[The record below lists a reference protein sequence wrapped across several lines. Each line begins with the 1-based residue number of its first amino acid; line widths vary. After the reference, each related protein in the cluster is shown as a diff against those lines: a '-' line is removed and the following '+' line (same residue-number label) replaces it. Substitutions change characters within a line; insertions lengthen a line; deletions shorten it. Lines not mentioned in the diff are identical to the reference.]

1 MKLFDKIKDLFTDE
15 IIEEKEEIIE
25 IKEEKKEERK
35 LPKIMRETKEG
46 KDEIIHST
54 ISDKD
59 LFKDFG
65 NLEIENNN
73 INNNNDINSNFR
85 FPISFEDND
94 LLDEKILS
102 NQNIMHREQHKDV
115 EMKVV
120 PPVEIYPTKQ
130 KKEEEVKF
138 FKVSPVISPVY
149 GILDKNYK
157 KEEVQAKPKSSNE
170 LKRTNQKVDFESVR
184 KKAYGSLIDDIK
196 DNLSS
201 VKVEEKRE
209 EKFEDFYDLKEDI
222 SEITLGEIE
231 NNFSDFGITIDDYK
245 NKEKEHTIKE
255 NTDEVK
261 IMSFDEKEV
270 KAEKIEIKDPVINL
284 KKQEEDFVED
294 SKNDDIFN
302 LIDNMYQESEEDDND
317 RR

>member
-25 IKEEKKEERK
+25 EKKEERK
-35 LPKIMRETKEG
+35 LPKIMRETKEE
-46 KDEIIHST
+46 KEEIIHNT

-73 INNNNDINSNFR
+73 LNNNDSNNNFR
-85 FPISFEDND
+85 FPISFEEND
-94 LLDEKILS
+94 LLDDKILS
-102 NQNIMHREQHKDV
+102 NQNIMHREQHKEV
-115 EMKVV
+115 EKKVV
-120 PPVEIYPTKQ
+120 PPIEAYPSKP
-130 KKEEEVKF
+130 KKEEKVTL

-157 KEEVQAKPKSSNE
+157 KEEVQAKTKSSTE

-201 VKVEEKRE
+201 VKIEDKKG
-209 EKFEDFYDLKEDI
+209 EKFEDFYELKEDI
-222 SEITLGEIE
+222 NEITLGEIE

-245 NKEKEHTIKE
+245 NKEKEHTIE
-255 NTDEVK
+255 CEEDEVK
-261 IMSFDEKEV
+261 IISFDEKEN
-270 KAEKIEIKDPVINL
+270 KAEKIEIKEPVIDL
-284 KKQEEDFVED
+284 KKQEEDFADD

-302 LIDNMYQESEEDDND
+302 LIDNMYHEREEEDND